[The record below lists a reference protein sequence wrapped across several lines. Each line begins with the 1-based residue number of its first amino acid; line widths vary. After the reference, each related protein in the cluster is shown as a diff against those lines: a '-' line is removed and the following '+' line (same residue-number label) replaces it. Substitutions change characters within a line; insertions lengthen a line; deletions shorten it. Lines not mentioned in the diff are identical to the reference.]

1 MDCGVFQQC
10 FPQQLLSPSGAET
23 LRKRAFRFHAFDS
36 QTRLPEETIYLK
48 LFNPIVSFG
57 MTFRRAPSNPPPVY
71 WCQVDKVEVGS
82 DAESAGVLSGAFLV
96 EVGLKN
102 MKYVQYNE
110 VLARLKHVQEDE
122 AGDLTL
128 VFSQSYMYRDP
139 PLPSSGPRWPVPG
152 ESIYDVR
159 ESESSSRPRTAS
171 NMTQFWMSDQHAKSC
186 VACSELFTFCR
197 RRHHCRSCGQIFCSN
212 CCHRLPPSFK
222 PRDASMLWLRNQLVC
237 HQCHRQLKEGLLHAQ
252 PAVRSKSL
260 PLPPPT
266 ASTKLHRLSSLHPP
280 TQSPPEAGINLP
292 NSIPEEHNQFL
303 QDINPILYSI
313 FPKARMLLTATSTN
327 ALSFHKTR
335 PASLQKTPSRLRRS
349 GSEPDLIRRVHF
361 AVDEEETSNET
372 RPRFHS
378 RASFVRDLPPLFQD
392 GNYQLSTAC
401 ANAMDLPD
409 IAAAHARNR
418 QSMAEDAT
426 TFVLDRLVSAMERSN
441 ISQLSIADQ
450 CAFVDVLLS
459 LSTETAVSVEDG
471 VAGCRIKCFPGGAP
485 TDSFLV
491 PGVLLKKRTARKS
504 MRNTVD
510 KPRVLVIASALDYHK
525 DKESFSPLE
534 IVAGLETEYM
544 RIAAEK
550 IKRLRP
556 DVVVFERHVHR
567 VAEECL
573 AMDDIVVIKN
583 IKDEDL
589 RRIARVT
596 RAAILTTVDHVDKMD
611 ADTILGT
618 CKQFRVWTPNPPE
631 TTQKKVSKKKCVVFE
646 TDDLVTGATICLRG
660 AKTKAELSELR
671 EILLQIIHLAY
682 HLRLQRAIWSA
693 WGIAS
698 IKGASASSN
707 GPSPFDSMYLKLRE
721 NSLSMRAALKLEQ
734 LKCISCK
741 FVERKAQA
749 VSVQR
754 RRSSGSLEFE
764 KPTQP
769 CSCPPDIRTPQWP
782 FQLVVSTCWSR
793 LDANIPSVAEWNV
806 LQFYNTDSDCSLGQ
820 FLTKYCFDTA
830 AAVYKNAFRTH
841 QLSFTHDMARVH
853 IRVSSTQTQPTKKKG
868 VGEVL
873 KDMVNFARSVVQTS
887 ITPITWIAHGA
898 SSSPVYTEMTHDML
912 SYSFGKFLE
921 DLIYMKP
928 LPFDSVYPELE
939 DAVADQLCV
948 RYFACKDVVVAV
960 STERIEP
967 VLHVALRPSL
977 WESNQTTA
985 SLTNE
990 LFELADE
997 VKALTMQKIDDS
1009 LAAHTLL
1016 QQTMQLKTPPKS
1028 IEELNRLRGTVRFW
1042 FVSFTEKL
1050 RAQPPQDI
1058 FAKHALFREIYDHA
1072 AHMCMELRD
1081 SSTQSTFKLSND
1093 SDHPTSTALP
1103 AGWMLQ
1109 LPDLPNESQ
1118 QPSHATLLEELSSA
1132 PKTLSS
1138 VDTTATAA
1146 EYVSKIRTGEIQ
1158 REKEF
1163 DVQLHG
1169 AIAFPDVVDVTSDH
1183 VFGSSSLTQ
1192 SDSQQSW
1199 NRTWVAGSEISKI
1212 KSSTT
1217 SHLLELPKSI
1227 LSWHPS
1233 LPKGVDEVVM
1243 LVNSSQ
1249 PTSVVAYSLCSV
1261 AYHTQ
1266 LTHWFSQENRN
1277 LEVVNEATRNN
1288 MLAVLRS
1295 DRRSNFEHFF
1305 ADESE
1310 FQSLTKF
1317 SCKSFYATQFHALRQ
1332 LVDYDERRYVES
1344 LSTCE
1349 TYQSGGGKSGAGF
1362 MKTKDERFLTK
1373 VVSSNQLH
1381 VFLSLIPKYFE
1392 YLAKTIEDGTPTM
1405 LSKVVGVYR
1414 ITIDD
1419 MSMCL
1424 LVMENLVYN
1433 RKVDA
1438 LFDLKGKMEGRTA
1451 DHGTVLWDRNFV
1463 KMFQGIPL
1471 ALQESAM
1478 VHLKTAMMND
1488 TTFLAAVDVVD
1499 YSMLVGYD
1507 KRKQEVVACIIDY
1520 IVKYDFMKRLEHH
1533 GKRLLQDEG
1542 EITVLNPKQYTK
1554 RFQTAMTK
1562 YFTPVPSRYS
1572 AIVPRHDD
1580 DSS

>member
-1 MDCGVFQQC
+1 MF
-10 FPQQLLSPSGAET
+10 
-23 LRKRAFRFHAFDS
+23 
-36 QTRLPEETIYLK
+36 I
-48 LFNPIVSFG
+48 
-57 MTFRRAPSNPPPVY
+57 
-71 WCQVDKVEVGS
+71 
-82 DAESAGVLSGAFLV
+82 
-96 EVGLKN
+96 
-102 MKYVQYNE
+102 
-110 VLARLKHVQEDE
+110 
-122 AGDLTL
+122 
-128 VFSQSYMYRDP
+128 
-139 PLPSSGPRWPVPG
+139 
-152 ESIYDVR
+152 
-159 ESESSSRPRTAS
+159 
-171 NMTQFWMSDQHAKSC
+171 
-186 VACSELFTFCR
+186 
-197 RRHHCRSCGQIFCSN
+197 
-212 CCHRLPPSFK
+212 
-222 PRDASMLWLRNQLVC
+222 
-237 HQCHRQLKEGLLHAQ
+237 
-252 PAVRSKSL
+252 
-260 PLPPPT
+260 
-266 ASTKLHRLSSLHPP
+266 
-280 TQSPPEAGINLP
+280 
-292 NSIPEEHNQFL
+292 
-303 QDINPILYSI
+303 
-313 FPKARMLLTATSTN
+313 
-327 ALSFHKTR
+327 
-335 PASLQKTPSRLRRS
+335 
-349 GSEPDLIRRVHF
+349 
-361 AVDEEETSNET
+361 
-372 RPRFHS
+372 
-378 RASFVRDLPPLFQD
+378 
-392 GNYQLSTAC
+392 
-401 ANAMDLPD
+401 
-409 IAAAHARNR
+409 
-418 QSMAEDAT
+418 
-426 TFVLDRLVSAMERSN
+426 
-441 ISQLSIADQ
+441 
-450 CAFVDVLLS
+450 
-459 LSTETAVSVEDG
+459 
-471 VAGCRIKCFPGGAP
+471 
-485 TDSFLV
+485 
-491 PGVLLKKRTARKS
+491 
-504 MRNTVD
+504 
-510 KPRVLVIASALDYHK
+510 
-525 DKESFSPLE
+525 
-534 IVAGLETEYM
+534 
-544 RIAAEK
+544 
-550 IKRLRP
+550 
-556 DVVVFERHVHR
+556 
-567 VAEECL
+567 
-573 AMDDIVVIKN
+573 
-583 IKDEDL
+583 
-589 RRIARVT
+589 
-596 RAAILTTVDHVDKMD
+596 
-611 ADTILGT
+611 
-618 CKQFRVWTPNPPE
+618 
-631 TTQKKVSKKKCVVFE
+631 
-646 TDDLVTGATICLRG
+646 
-660 AKTKAELSELR
+660 
-671 EILLQIIHLAY
+671 
-682 HLRLQRAIWSA
+682 
-693 WGIAS
+693 
-698 IKGASASSN
+698 
-707 GPSPFDSMYLKLRE
+707 
-721 NSLSMRAALKLEQ
+721 
-734 LKCISCK
+734 
-741 FVERKAQA
+741 
-749 VSVQR
+749 
-754 RRSSGSLEFE
+754 
-764 KPTQP
+764 
-769 CSCPPDIRTPQWP
+769 
-782 FQLVVSTCWSR
+782 
-793 LDANIPSVAEWNV
+793 
-806 LQFYNTDSDCSLGQ
+806 DCSLGQ

-887 ITPITWIAHGA
+887 ITPITWIAH
-898 SSSPVYTEMTHDML
+898 
-912 SYSFGKFLE
+912 
-921 DLIYMKP
+921 
-928 LPFDSVYPELE
+928 ELE

-1118 QPSHATLLEELSSA
+1118 QPSHVTLLEELSSA

-1405 LSKVVGVYR
+1405 LSKIVGVYR

-1562 YFTPVPSRYS
+1562 MVEILSTDKTEFFAMQADTDADNNRPAPPPPAPIKPPAAPLQLTSGQPEDAMDKIEMPQIFSTRAPRDAAAGLSSGLKNMGKGVAAGLGSLVAMPILGAREQGVVGFAKGLAAGTVSAVVMVGGGAVTGVTQIARGIAATPRAIISSNENKIWDQDKQQWYLYNLKEEAAEVLAAEEAEAAAASAEKKDVKETELYDLLGVEPNATEAEIKKAYRRLAIKLHPDKNLNDPSASEKFQQLGAAYQILSDPQSRANYDEHGKDGVDEQLFMDNSQIYDMIFGSQAFENFVGELNLMTLQQELGKMSSDDSDPTHLFTQTDYVKIKQRKREVHCAVYLATLLESYATDTSENHINFRTSISTTAKELASSAFGGTLIGVVGYVYEEQAHRHLGFRKSVAAGLGLQNVTRSAHVLSTKYRFMTSAYS
-1572 AIVPRHDD
+1572 AFSKYNKAAKKVEEFEKKMAKEEQLKGEEKKKAVEEDGSKQEEQSEGSKEEKVPTPEMDD
-1580 DSS
+1580 LSRQLQQETLGSILETAWNFTVMDVEATLRSVCFKLFKDSSVTAEARIKRAEGLAIIGEIFLASSQTSEAGLKEVMEKLNLANPESSSTSEK